1 MKRLF
6 VFLIAF
12 CLICYTT
19 CFASDAVRERI
30 KLNETIGWSVFGS
43 DDDIGNA
50 AYETITELDTTYAQL
65 AAEDQIEVTSAS
77 SADTTQTVTVKGID
91 SNGNQISESL
101 LLTGTT
107 VALSTATFRYID
119 QVSVDIECAGAITV
133 QRETDTF
140 IISIPVGSLEATIVQ
155 HFNGERDSYVTGW
168 RASCTSTTG
177 TLIFQ
182 LREYEDDADCL
193 DAGDGFRVLDEIV
206 FTNVLGT
213 QNRPFPQPIKC
224 SAGGWI
230 VVYVIGGTDNAD
242 GSVTVQGYDV
252 RI

>member
-1 MKRLF
+1 M
-6 VFLIAF
+6 AF
-12 CLICYTT
+12 CLLLAP
-19 CFASDAVRERI
+19 FSMASDAVRERI
-30 KLNETIGWSVFGS
+30 SIDETIGWSVFGS
-43 DDDIGNA
+43 DDDIGTS
-50 AYETITELDTTYAQL
+50 YETVTELDTTYAQL
-65 AAEDQIEVTSAS
+65 AAEDQIEVVSDSTG
-77 SADTTQTVTVKGID
+77 DTTQTVTVKGVD
-91 SNGNQISESL
+91 SNGNQISEDF
-101 LLTGTT
+101 TVNGTT
-107 VALSTATFRYID
+107 VALSSATFRYID
-119 QVSVDIECAGAITV
+119 QVSVDIECAGTITV
-133 QRETDTF
+133 QRETNTF
-140 IISIPVGSLEATIVQ
+140 VISIPVGLLEATIVQ

-193 DAGDGFRVLDEIV
+193 DAGDGYRVLDEIV

-230 VVYVIGGTDNAD
+230 VVYVDGGTDNAD
-242 GSVTVQGYDV
+242 GSVTMQGYDV